1 MPALWIA
8 ATLLTTLAQGQPP
21 STQVLATAEA
31 PIVTTAIVDAD
42 VKEVWKAWT
51 TGEGIRSWMVAAGE
65 VDLRIGG
72 HLKTSYTKGSD
83 LTGQD
88 VIVNTILAY
97 DPERMLTIRNT
108 RFPASFPFKEAMPKT
123 WTVIYLTPHGEH
135 KTEVVVRMNGY
146 DQTEES
152 QKMKAFFRQG
162 NQMTLD
168 ALVKR
173 FKK

>member
-1 MPALWIA
+1 MITALIA
-8 ATLLTTLAQGQPP
+8 AASLLIV
-21 STQVLATAEA
+21 TQQDTAEQPLVASAVVNA
-31 PIVTTAIVDAD
+31 P

-51 TGEGIRSWMVAAGE
+51 TSEGIRSWMVAAGE

-72 HLKTSYTKGSD
+72 ALRTSYTKDSD
-83 LTGQD
+83 LKGKD
-88 VIVNTILAY
+88 VIVNTILAF

-108 RFPASFPFKEAMPKT
+108 QSPEKFPFKKAMADC
-123 WTVIYLTPHGEH
+123 WTVIYLRPVDEA

-146 DQTEES
+146 NSTEES
-152 QKMKAFFRQG
+152 QKMKAFFKQG

-173 FKK
+173 FEKK